1 MKQGFIF
8 LLACLLWFT
17 SGYGQNF
24 QAAITNARNSY
35 SSGKLEESH
44 FALMQALQEIDLMIG
59 KEVLK
64 LLPQKMGEQAV
75 ATKDDQVTT
84 NTGFIGT
91 TIHRSW
97 GTNRKID
104 LSIIGNSP
112 LVATINL
119 FLNTPLLGM
128 GSDGNSKL
136 IRVKG
141 YKGQLVKEDA
151 SAEGKLNYTVNI
163 PLGNALFTFKVL
175 ETTDTEILQLME
187 TIPLE
192 KITVLIQ

>member
-1 MKQGFIF
+1 
-8 LLACLLWFT
+8 
-17 SGYGQNF
+17 
-24 QAAITNARNSY
+24 
-35 SSGKLEESH
+35 
-44 FALMQALQEIDLMIG
+44 
-59 KEVLK
+59 
-64 LLPQKMGEQAV
+64 
-75 ATKDDQVTT
+75 
-84 NTGFIGT
+84 
-91 TIHRSW
+91 
-97 GTNRKID
+97 
-104 LSIIGNSP
+104 
-112 LVATINL
+112 
-119 FLNTPLLGM
+119 M

-175 ETTDTEILQLME
+175 ETTDIEILQLME